1 MLIRSAPLF
10 AALLFSVLGTLP
22 AAALDLT
29 ITVKGIRNDKGKI
42 AALAFV
48 TKDGFPDQVV
58 KAQAQTIIDAK
69 QGTVT
74 ITLKNVPAGKVA
86 VTILHD
92 ENANG
97 KLNRN
102 LFGIPLEGVGMSGKP
117 PGNRPPAFDDVALD
131 LKQSQKLEITLKYW

>member
-1 MLIRSAPLF
+1 MQTNRLLATLGLF
-10 AALLFSVLGTLP
+10 LLAVVP

-42 AALAFV
+42 AALAFIA
-48 TKDGFPDQVV
+48 KDGFPDEIAKAKSQAVV
-58 KAQAQTIIDAK
+58 DAK

-74 ITLKNVPAGKVA
+74 LTLKNVPAGKVA

-92 ENANG
+92 ENGNG

-117 PGNRPPAFDDVALD
+117 PANKPPSFDDVVLD
-131 LKQSQKLEITLKYW
+131 VKKSQKLEIALKYW

>member
-1 MLIRSAPLF
+1 MKSTSLF
-10 AALLFSVLGTLP
+10 AALIVSVLGVIP
-22 AAALDLT
+22 ATALDLT

-42 AALAFV
+42 AALAFAN
-48 TKDGFPDQVV
+48 KDGFPDQVP
-58 KAQAQTIIDAK
+58 KAQAQAIIDAK

-74 ITLKNVPAGKVA
+74 LVLKNVPAGKVA

-117 PGNRPPAFDDVALD
+117 PGNLPPTFDDVVID
-131 LKQSQKLEITLKYW
+131 LKKSQKLEITLKYW